1 MAAPT
6 AYAQSTETMMLSDLT
21 SQTVLRSAGLVAALA
36 GLVLLLPLSA
46 TGQNQSVESLIEQ
59 GQQAGADGEL
69 MRTVANRAQRA
80 GLSADQTADLLAP
93 VVTLAQRDLPT
104 SPFLSKTLE
113 GVAKQVPPAR
123 LTSVLQNLQNST
135 EQAGTVVSTWL
146 NRSDVQQLVG
156 DKQPPERARNQLV
169 TSITEAEQQNLP
181 VSNVEQFLDNL
192 PGAVERRPV
201 SLPEISVAVSVLP
214 DLPGSKN
221 NAQVA
226 HELLSAALEAGYD
239 AESMRQLP
247 AALSSAR
254 QETQQP
260 AAAIA
265 RGAAQAITQGT
276 PAANVLKNLF
286 QGNLPGGGPPADVGG
301 GPPETPPGQGKPPG
315 QGGTPPGTNP
325 GNNPGGNPGGGPPD
339 DPPRGPPS

>member
-1 MAAPT
+1 MT
-6 AYAQSTETMMLSDLT
+6 LSGLT
-21 SQTVLRSAGLVAALA
+21 FQPVLRSAGLLAALA

-46 TGQNQSVESLIEQ
+46 SGQAQSVELLIEQ

-69 MRTVANRAQRA
+69 MRTVADRAQRA
-80 GLSADQTADLLAP
+80 GLSDEQTADLLAP
-93 VVTLAQRDLPT
+93 VVTLAERDLPT
-104 SPFLSKTLE
+104 SPLLSKTLE

-123 LTSVLQNLQNST
+123 LTSVLQTLQNST
-135 EQAGTVVSTWL
+135 QEAGTVVSTWL
-146 NRSDVQQLVG
+146 NGSDVQQLLG
-156 DKQPPERARNQLV
+156 EKKPSQRARNQLV

-181 VSNVEQFLDNL
+181 VSNIEQFLDNL

-214 DLPGSKN
+214 DLPESN
-221 NAQVA
+221 NNPQVA
-226 HELLSAALEAGYD
+226 HELLSAAVAAGYD
-239 AESMRQLP
+239 AESVRQLP

-265 RGAAQAITQGT
+265 RGAAQAIAHGT
-276 PAANVLKNLF
+276 PAANVLRNLF

-315 QGGTPPGTNP
+315 QGGNRPGTNP